1 MTTPTTVSHQALA
14 REILQRELAVE
25 VSNISHLGYSRS
37 NFVYKVVLSEPTREA
52 HHGSRKPG
60 TVEIPKDTTR
70 LIIRFFKPF
79 DTFNEGVRAENI
91 VAAMTVARSAM
102 ADSALHTI
110 VPQVYGWSSGKEEP
124 SGEAWVLEEYIP
136 GTNFGDDFP
145 TLPSHKQ
152 HAILAQFA
160 EVVKAFQDYNFPETV
175 KAFGGLAFNADG
187 NVCVGSPSF
196 QVVGGPFL
204 SNGDFYRG
212 LFDWQLGASDRASQN
227 SLRPRKPSNYRLARL
242 WSFPNFHLNYRVSS
256 LLHSISGA
264 LTAPYSDETGGL
276 REAILCG
283 SHDAEDLPTS
293 KPMRQGPAVFGSGR
307 DIQWGLAKAWED
319 ELAQV
324 GALRSS
330 TIDGADAFSRVH
342 WLIQDL
348 VPWHLF
354 DPTILE
360 IQTPEQ
366 LEEARKEVEITL
378 GKYLDSWGF

>member
-124 SGEAWVLEEYIP
+124 SGEAWVLEEYIS
-136 GTNFGDDFP
+136 GTNFGDDFH

-187 NVCVGSPSF
+187 NVCSFSKLATTQEAFELPPCSTMVFPKFPS
-196 QVVGGPFL
+196 Q
-204 SNGDFYRG
+204 
-212 LFDWQLGASDRASQN
+212 
-227 SLRPRKPSNYRLARL
+227 
-242 WSFPNFHLNYRVSS
+242 
-256 LLHSISGA
+256 
-264 LTAPYSDETGGL
+264 
-276 REAILCG
+276 
-283 SHDAEDLPTS
+283 
-293 KPMRQGPAVFGSGR
+293 
-307 DIQWGLAKAWED
+307 
-319 ELAQV
+319 LAQV